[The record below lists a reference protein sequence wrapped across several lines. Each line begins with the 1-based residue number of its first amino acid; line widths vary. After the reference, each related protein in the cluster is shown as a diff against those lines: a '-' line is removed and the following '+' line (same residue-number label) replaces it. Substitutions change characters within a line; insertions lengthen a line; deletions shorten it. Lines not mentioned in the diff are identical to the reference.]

1 MPVSVSMDTDYAALQ
16 RAPIPSALPEDRG
29 GPLQE
34 GEPPSV
40 QTIPAGWVYRAGRG
54 LTGWVSSRG
63 HRECGL

>member
-29 GPLQE
+29 GSLQE

-40 QTIPAGWVYRAGRG
+40 QTTPAAWAYRASRG
-54 LTGWVSSRG
+54 LTGRVWSRG